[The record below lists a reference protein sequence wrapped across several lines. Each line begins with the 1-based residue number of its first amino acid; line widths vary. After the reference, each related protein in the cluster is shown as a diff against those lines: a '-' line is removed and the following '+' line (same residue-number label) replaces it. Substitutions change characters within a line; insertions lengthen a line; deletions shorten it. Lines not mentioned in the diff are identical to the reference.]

1 MREGGE
7 RTLSTARTD
16 PFCRKRPLESVH
28 FGFSYDAESHQSSTF
43 AVIGSLPLNTHEW
56 TMSKPFFSKIACSAS
71 RASGSLGAFVAAL
84 GVVIVWASSGPFFR
98 FNDTWQLV
106 INTGTTIVT
115 FLMVFLI
122 QHTQNADT
130 AAIHIKLDELIRVT
144 SNANNE
150 LLNLEEMDQERLE
163 EIRLRYEQLAKT
175 AAHLKAK
182 KDLCMPCAQ
191 EDVAGV

>member
-1 MREGGE
+1 
-7 RTLSTARTD
+7 
-16 PFCRKRPLESVH
+16 
-28 FGFSYDAESHQSSTF
+28 
-43 AVIGSLPLNTHEW
+43 
-56 TMSKPFFSKIACSAS
+56 MSKPFFSKISCSAS

-84 GVVIVWASSGPFFR
+84 GVVIVWVSSGPFFR